1 MMASILNIDFAIK
14 GGMEMEQRDYLV
26 RLGEKAKAA
35 AQVLAQANTESKNA
49 ALLRLAA
56 ALRGEGTRILNRNA
70 EDVAEARARGL
81 SGAFLKRL
89 ELDEK
94 KIDGMARGLEE
105 VAALPDPVGEIVA
118 GWRRPNGLEIKQVRV
133 PFGVIAVIY
142 ESRPNVTSDV
152 AGLALKAGNA
162 VILRGGS
169 EALRTNQ
176 TLVELFTE
184 ALVTAGLPA
193 AAVQLI
199 TDPER
204 RLVEELLQLRD
215 YLDLVIP
222 RGGAGLI
229 QMVVEKARVPVIETG
244 VGNCH
249 VYVDEGADLE
259 KAKRIVINAKVSNP
273 AVCNAAETLLVH
285 QAVAEQFLPDV
296 LTELHQ
302 LGVEIRGCEKT
313 RALAPGS
320 LAEVIRPATTEDW
333 ATEYLDLILAVRVVP
348 DIAAAVDHINCYGTR
363 HSEAIVTESYQRARY
378 FSEAV
383 DAAVVY
389 VNASTRFTDG
399 YEFGFG
405 AEVGISTQ
413 KLHARGPMGLKE
425 LTTTKYIV
433 LGTGQVR

>member
-1 MMASILNIDFAIK
+1 
-14 GGMEMEQRDYLV
+14 MEHREYLV

-35 AQVLAQANTESKNA
+35 AQVLAQANTESKNT

-56 ALRGEGTRILNRNA
+56 ALRREGTRILNNNA

-94 KIDGMARGLEE
+94 KINGMAQGLEE
-105 VAALPDPVGEIVA
+105 VAALPDPVGEIVS

-169 EALRTNQ
+169 EALRTNR

-184 ALVTAGLPA
+184 ALVAAGLPA
-193 AAVQLI
+193 AAVQLV

-259 KAKRIVINAKVSNP
+259 KAKKIVINAKVSNP

-285 QAVAEQFLPDV
+285 QAVAEQFLPDI
-296 LTELHQ
+296 LAELHQ

-320 LAEVIRPATTEDW
+320 LAEAIRPATTEDW

-348 DIAAAVDHINCYGTR
+348 DIAAAVDHINRYGTR
-363 HSEAIVTESYQRARY
+363 HSEAIVTESYPRARY
-378 FSEAV
+378 FTEAV